1 MSTSKSNVEKG
12 PASSRKRSYLSEQK
26 RQYLIASRPAMSN
39 IGLMSGGLPNVA
51 TLLKGQGIEFEAVKS
66 LQGRSPGGSP
76 STPAFGLARG
86 PEILIARLNPEQG
99 EALRLQSANGFGQLI
114 VEHDSPLAYGAAS
127 NLKQALIGNFAAAR
141 LDRTGLKPSPVRI
154 QVVGA
159 DDKPVPGV
167 TVLVFG
173 AGLPSQGVSDDDG
186 QVELPLYTFQPG
198 QADAVVAKPRQ
209 DYWDLVARNVE
220 LRSDAPNVIQLRT
233 FSETLPRYN
242 KRPFLSWGQELM
254 MQIQAPQI
262 NGSGSVDGHGVKIAI
277 IDSGCDNTHPSLQHI
292 TSGFDVIDGGKST
305 GWMQDPFSHGTH
317 CAGII
322 GARPAR
328 GFSMRG
334 FAPAAEIHVFKIFPG
349 GRLSDLV
356 GALDQCIEQGI
367 DLVNLS
373 VGTDEI
379 SFLVEQKILE
389 ATQCG
394 IACIAAT
401 GNSGGEVQ
409 YPAKS
414 PHVLAVAAIGRQSD
428 FPIDSSHALTV
439 AGAQTLDGTFSPD
452 FTCHGPEVGV
462 CAPGV
467 AIISTVPGGGFDAM
481 DGTSVA
487 APHVTGLAAL
497 LLAHHPAF
505 KSGLGKQR
513 SAFRVGILFELI
525 KQNAAAL
532 PFLGADRTGAGL
544 PTLAAFN
551 ADAFARLSALR
562 TPAMPHGFFMQPNP
576 FLNQPM
582 GLAA

>member
-1 MSTSKSNVEKG
+1 MSSSKSNVEKG
-12 PASSRKRSYLSEQK
+12 PTSSRERVYLGQQK

-39 IGLMSGGLPNVA
+39 FGLMSGGSQNVA
-51 TLLKGQGIEFEAVKS
+51 NQLKGQGVEFEAVKS
-66 LQGRSPGGSP
+66 LQGRSPAAAL
-76 STPAFGLARG
+76 STLAFGLARG
-86 PEILIARLNPEQG
+86 PEILVARLNPEQG
-99 EALRLQSANGFGQLI
+99 EALRLQSASGFSQLI
-114 VEHDSPLAYGAAS
+114 VEQDSPLSYGAVS
-127 NLKQALIGNFAAAR
+127 SLKEALIASSAPAR
-141 LDRTGLKPSPVRI
+141 PDPTGLKPSRVRI
-154 QVVGA
+154 QVVGT
-159 DDKPVPGV
+159 DDKPLPRVMV
-167 TVLVFG
+167 SVFG
-173 AGLPSQGVSDDDG
+173 AGLPSQGISDDDG
-186 QVELPLYTFQPG
+186 QVELPLYAFEPG
-198 QADAVVAKPRQ
+198 QAEAVVAKPRK

-220 LRSDAPNVIQLRT
+220 LRSDVHNVIQLRS

-254 MQIQAPQI
+254 MQTQV
-262 NGSGSVDGHGVKIAI
+262 NGSVDGQGVKIAI

-292 TSGFDVIDGGKST
+292 TLGTDVTDGGKSV
-305 GWMQDPFSHGTH
+305 GWTLDPFSHGTH

-322 GARPAR
+322 GARPGR
-328 GFSMRG
+328 GLSMRG
-334 FAPAAEIHVFKIFPG
+334 FAPGAEIHVFKIFPG
-349 GRLSDLV
+349 GRLSDLI

-373 VGTDEI
+373 VGADEI
-379 SFLVEQKILE
+379 SFLVEQKIME
-389 ATQCG
+389 AKQCG
-394 IACIAAT
+394 IACIAAA
-401 GNSGGEVQ
+401 GNAGGEVQ

-439 AGAQTLDGTFSPD
+439 TGPRTPDGTFSPN

-487 APHVTGLAAL
+487 TPHVTGLAAI

-505 KSGLGKQR
+505 KSGLGKER
-513 SAFRVGILFELI
+513 SAARVEILFELI
-525 KQNAAAL
+525 KQNATAL
-532 PFLGADRTGAGL
+532 PFLDAGRTGAGL

-551 ADAFARLSALR
+551 ADAISRLGALR
-562 TPAMPHGFFMQPNP
+562 TPAFPQGFFMQPNP